1 MTEEKQDGGV
11 PGSKLRAHV
20 GELMLGLMVVAVVV
34 MMIVPLTRWLM
45 DLLIGVNICLS
56 LMVVTLALF
65 LRRPLTFSAFPTVLL
80 VATLY
85 RLSLNVASTRLI
97 LTQAD
102 AGRIIGAFG
111 GFVVGGDILVGA
123 VIFGILAMV
132 LFLVITKGAERVAE
146 VAARFTLD
154 ALPGMQLAIE
164 TDLKSGAISAGELT
178 RRRTEL
184 ENKSHYYG
192 SLDGAMKFVR
202 GDAIAAL
209 AIVGVNIVGGVA
221 IGTLRHGMG
230 ITEALDTYGRLTV
243 GDGLVTMIPA
253 LLISTA
259 AGLLVTRVSTGDGQG
274 RLGEQIGRQLTAEP
288 RALIAAAALMLVLA
302 VIPGLP
308 AWPFAVLG
316 AALAGG
322 GVIALVRER
331 RANTGRKPSS
341 GAPDRI
347 GGSTSMGLDE
357 VQGLIDKLARSHP
370 VLVREC
376 VPKIVSLPVL
386 TDMLSAMLEDG
397 LSRDDLPD
405 LLEAVV
411 REPTGVDAW
420 ELLERA
426 RKRMTSLIT
435 RQVLSD
441 SDKLE
446 VAVLDDEVEA
456 ILCTGLTTSSRG
468 PRLALPTEIMES
480 IAAACDEALS
490 SRTGL
495 TVLVRPDC
503 RRVLS
508 ELLRSRDLS
517 AFVVAHG
524 EIEPHVKVVVDR
536 TIKLPT

>member
-1 MTEEKQDGGV
+1 MAEGKQDNGM
-11 PGSKLRAHV
+11 PGSRLRAHA

-34 MMIVPLTRWLM
+34 MMIVPLTQWLL

-65 LRRPLTFSAFPTVLL
+65 LRRPLNFSAFPTVLL

-97 LTQAD
+97 LTEAD

-111 GFVVGGDILVGA
+111 GYVVGGDILVGA
-123 VIFGILAMV
+123 VIFGILSMV

-164 TDLKSGAISAGELT
+164 SDLKAGAISAGELT

-184 ENKSHYYG
+184 ESKSHYYG

-221 IGTLRHGMG
+221 VGTLRHGMG

-274 RLGEQIGRQLTAEP
+274 RLGEQIGRQLTDEP

-316 AALAGG
+316 AALAVG
-322 GVIALVRER
+322 GVVSLVRER
-331 RANTGRKPSS
+331 RAQAGRGPSN
-341 GAPDRI
+341 GVPDSI

-376 VPKIVSLPVL
+376 VPKVVSLPVL
-386 TDMLSAMLEDG
+386 TDMLCAMLEDG

-411 REPTGVDAW
+411 REPAGKDAW
-420 ELLERA
+420 ELMERA

-435 RQVLSD
+435 RQVLGD

-456 ILCTGLTTSSRG
+456 VLCTGLTTSSRG
-468 PRLALPTEIMES
+468 PRLALPPEMIEL
-480 IAAACDEALS
+480 IAAACREALAS
-490 SRTGL
+490 HTGRTI
-495 TVLVRPDC
+495 LVRPDC

-508 ELLRSRDLS
+508 ELLQSREIN

-524 EIEPHVKVVVDR
+524 EIEPHVKVVVGR
-536 TIKLPT
+536 TIELRS

>member
-1 MTEEKQDGGV
+1 MTEEKQDGGA
-11 PGSKLRAHV
+11 PGSRLRAHA

-34 MMIVPLTRWLM
+34 MMIVPLTQWLL

-65 LRRPLTFSAFPTVLL
+65 LRRPLNFSAFPTVLL

-97 LTQAD
+97 LTEAD

-111 GFVVGGDILVGA
+111 GYMVGGDILVGA

-164 TDLKSGAISAGELT
+164 TDLKAGAISARELT

-221 IGTLRHGMG
+221 VGTLRHGMG

-274 RLGEQIGRQLTAEP
+274 RLGEQIGRQLTGEP

-308 AWPFAVLG
+308 AWPFAILG
-316 AALAGG
+316 AALAIG
-322 GVIALVRER
+322 GVVALVRER
-331 RANTGRKPSS
+331 RAGAGREPSS
-341 GAPDRI
+341 GGPDSI

-357 VQGLIDKLARSHP
+357 AQGLIDELARSHP

-376 VPKIVSLPVL
+376 VPKVVSLPVL
-386 TDMLSAMLEDG
+386 TDMLCAMLEDG

-411 REPTGVDAW
+411 REPAGVDAW
-420 ELLERA
+420 ELMERA

-435 RQVLSD
+435 RQVLGD
-441 SDKLE
+441 GDKIE

-456 ILCTGLTTSSRG
+456 VMCTGLTTSSRG
-468 PRLALPTEIMES
+468 PRLALPREMMES
-480 IAAACDEALS
+480 IADACREALS
-490 SRTGL
+490 SHTGL

-508 ELLRSRDLS
+508 DLLRARDIS

-524 EIEPHVKVVVDR
+524 ELEPHVKVVVGH
-536 TIKLPT
+536 TIKMRS

>member
-1 MTEEKQDGGV
+1 M
-11 PGSKLRAHV
+11 PGSKLRAHA
-20 GELMLGLMVVAVVV
+20 GELMLGLMVVAVVT
-34 MMIVPLTRWLM
+34 MMIVPLTQWLL

-97 LTQAD
+97 LTEAD

-111 GFVVGGDILVGA
+111 GYVVGGDILVGA
-123 VIFGILAMV
+123 VIFGILSMV

-154 ALPGMQLAIE
+154 ALPGMQMAIE
-164 TDLKSGAISAGELT
+164 SDLKSGVISAGDLT
-178 RRRTEL
+178 RKRTEL
-184 ENKSHYYG
+184 ESKSHYYG

-221 IGTLRHGMG
+221 IGTLRRGMG

-259 AGLLVTRVSTGDGQG
+259 AGLLVTRVGTGDGEG
-274 RLGEQIGRQLTAEP
+274 RLGEQIGRQLTDEP
-288 RALIAAAALMLVLA
+288 RSLIAAAALMLVLA

-316 AALAGG
+316 AALAVGG
-322 GVIALVRER
+322 GIAMIRER
-331 RANTGRKPSS
+331 RSRAGREPSNV
-341 GAPDRI
+341 APDST
-347 GGSTSMGLDE
+347 GGATSMGLDE
-357 VQGLIDKLARSHP
+357 VQGLIDELARSQP

-376 VPKIVSLPVL
+376 VPKVVSLPVI
-386 TDMLSAMLEDG
+386 TDMLCAMLEDG
-397 LSRDDLPD
+397 LSRNDLPD

-411 REPTGVDAW
+411 REPAGKDAW

-426 RKRMTSLIT
+426 RKRMTSVIT
-435 RQVLSD
+435 RQVLGD
-441 SDKLE
+441 SETLA

-456 ILCTGLTTSSRG
+456 VLCTGLTTSSRG
-468 PRLALPTEIMES
+468 PRLALPAEMITLIT
-480 IAAACDEALS
+480 AACREALAIHTG
-490 SRTGL
+490 RTI
-495 TVLVRPDC
+495 LVRPDC

-508 ELLRSRDLS
+508 RLLKTRGIN

-524 EIEPHVKVVVDR
+524 EIEPHVEVVVSHK
-536 TIKLPT
+536 IELHS

>member
-1 MTEEKQDGGV
+1 MTEEKRDGGASE
-11 PGSKLRAHV
+11 SKLRAHV

-34 MMIVPLTRWLM
+34 MMIVPLTQWLM

-65 LRRPLTFSAFPTVLL
+65 LRRPLNFSAFPTVLL

-85 RLSLNVASTRLI
+85 RLALNVASTRLI

-111 GFVVGGDILVGA
+111 GYVVGGDILVGA

-164 TDLKSGAISAGELT
+164 TDLKAGAISAGELT
-178 RRRTEL
+178 RKRTEL

-230 ITEALDTYGRLTV
+230 ITEALDTYGRLTI

-274 RLGEQIGRQLTAEP
+274 RLGEQIGRQLTDEP
-288 RALIAAAALMLVLA
+288 RALIAAAALMIVLA

-322 GVIALVRER
+322 GMVALVRDR
-331 RANTGRKPSS
+331 RARVGREPSS
-341 GAPDRI
+341 VAPDSI
-347 GGSTSMGLDE
+347 GGATSMGLDE
-357 VQGLIDKLARSHP
+357 VQGLIDELARSHP

-386 TDMLSAMLEDG
+386 ADMLCAMLEDG
-397 LSRDDLPD
+397 LSRNDLPD

-411 REPTGVDAW
+411 REPAGVDAW
-420 ELLERA
+420 ELMERA

-435 RQVLSD
+435 RQVVGD
-441 SDKLE
+441 DDKLE
-446 VAVLDDEVEA
+446 VAVLDEEVEA
-456 ILCTGLTTSSRG
+456 VLCTGLTTSSRG
-468 PRLALPTEIMES
+468 PRLALPPEIMES
-480 IAAACDEALS
+480 IAAACREALS
-490 SRTGL
+490 SHAGL
-495 TVLVRPDC
+495 TILVRSDC

-508 ELLRSRDLS
+508 ELLRARDLS

-524 EIEPHVKVVVDR
+524 EVEPHVKVVVGR
-536 TIKLPT
+536 TIKLHS